1 MPDGTI
7 DAELTTLARDPAKK
21 LYAKQSGFSG
31 GAAIKKQ
38 SHIDGWHTDISF
50 EVRPSSSL
58 DLCNHTLQ
66 INTFVTLAVELMSI
80 YRTFLQT
87 IHYFT

>member
-38 SHIDGWHTDISF
+38 SHIDGWHTDSSF
-50 EVRPSSSL
+50 EVRPSSSFG
-58 DLCNHTLQ
+58 LCNILLQ
-66 INTFVTLAVELMSI
+66 INMVVIRVLS
-80 YRTFLQT
+80 
-87 IHYFT
+87 

>member
-21 LYAKQSGFSG
+21 LYTKQSGFSG

-50 EVRPSSSL
+50 EVRPSSSFGL
-58 DLCNHTLQ
+58 RNVAPQ
-66 INTFVTLAVELMSI
+66 ANVFVILEFGLMSL

-87 IHYFT
+87 IHCFT

>member
-7 DAELTTLARDPAKK
+7 DAELTTLARNPAKK

-31 GAAIKKQ
+31 GAAVKKQ

-50 EVRPSSSL
+50 EVRPFSSFGL
-58 DLCNHTLQ
+58 RNVGLQ
-66 INTFVTLAVELMSI
+66 INAFVTLKFQLMWL

-87 IHYFT
+87 IHCFT